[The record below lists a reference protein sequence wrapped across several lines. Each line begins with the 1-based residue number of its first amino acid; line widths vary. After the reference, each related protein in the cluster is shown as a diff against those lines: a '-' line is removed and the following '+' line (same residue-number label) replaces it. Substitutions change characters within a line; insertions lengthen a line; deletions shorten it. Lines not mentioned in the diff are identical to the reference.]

1 MSIPFSVPTP
11 LYYNQDSVPDLLIR
25 TNLGVWHDYNISTL
39 RLLDGRNGAEIWAF
53 DSAHF
58 GMMSSLSLASKSPGS
73 DAMLFMTIG
82 TPDANTDPSM
92 YDDTGV
98 RYRVH
103 RSDDRENAYL
113 VNINDFDGEAEE
125 MGDDIDEHHGN
136 HCPSLSLSRSLSSL
150 SLSPSPICPLTHY
163 VSICR
168 RCC

>member
-1 MSIPFSVPTP
+1 MPTP

-82 TPDANTDPSM
+82 TPDTNTDPSM

-98 RYRVH
+98 RYRV
-103 RSDDRENAYL
+103 RRRDDRENADL
-113 VNINDFDGEAEE
+113 VNIEDFDGEAEE

-136 HCPSLSLSRSLSSL
+136 YCPSLSRSLSLFPARSP
-150 SLSPSPICPLTHY
+150 LSPFPPLPCAH
-163 VSICR
+163 
-168 RCC
+168 